1 MSKALGVTIKAA
13 PKIGEP
19 AKPKAK
25 PAAKKQAEAKKITT
39 KSSDEDEE
47 DDASPKKKQKLV
59 KDARNVKGDEEA

>member
-19 AKPKAK
+19 AKPKMK
-25 PAAKKQAEAKKITT
+25 PAAKKQAEGKEITT

-47 DDASPKKKQKLV
+47 DDTSPTKKQKLA
-59 KDARNVKGDEEA
+59 KDAGNVKGGKEA